1 MEAFTIE
8 ERSAVDV
15 QIRLFG
21 GVAAATDDG
30 EPVDVGPAK
39 CQAVLAV
46 LALSPGSAVPVSRIV
61 RLVWGEDP
69 PRTADKTLQSYVTRL
84 RKGLGPDSIVR
95 TGVAYRL
102 DVTAA
107 SVDVVRFQRLL
118 GVDDTEAAL
127 AEWTGTPLAGLDADG
142 LTATVDGL
150 IEQYLGVMETDLG
163 QRIETDAHAVI
174 GSLTELTATYPFRE
188 GLWALLMT
196 ALYRVGRQADALAA
210 YRKARERLIEGL
222 GVEPGP
228 RLRELESLILG
239 QDEQLGVNRS
249 SMGSALG
256 APSGTVTF
264 GFSDVEDSTGLW
276 AAHRREMAEAMARHD
291 DLVAAAVD
299 RHGGYIFATGGDS
312 FGVAFHRASDSVAWA
327 TELQAAVTNEW
338 PRGESSRSELD
349 RPIRHAG
356 EERACGGR
364 INSVDIRVR
373 IGLHTGETEERGKGY
388 FGPAVIIAARLAAAG
403 HGGQTLMS
411 GVTSALLDGSNLRD
425 LGTYRLDGV
434 VAEQRILQLGD
445 GEHPPL
451 RIDDS
456 HRGNLPRRLGR
467 LIGREVELEIIHDKL
482 ADFAIVTL
490 VGPGGIG
497 KTRLAMAAAERA
509 DVAVRA
515 GGGGGAGS
523 GGGAWL
529 VELAGN
535 ASSSE
540 VPRAVASVLD
550 VKESLGRT
558 LTESIVMALRS
569 RRALLVLDNC
579 EHVIDG
585 AADLARAVAEG
596 CPNVRILAT
605 SREGLGLRDE
615 QLIVVAPLEPAG
627 PGVELFNER
636 ASTASRMF
644 DPTASRD
651 DVEEICRRLDGV
663 PLAIELAAAR
673 AATLSPAELVARLD
687 DRLRLLTGGRRAS
700 VERHRTLRATIQWS
714 YDLLTAPQQAL
725 FQCLSIFAGTF
736 DRLAAAAIVADSDL
750 DLVDVDDLLG
760 DLVDRSM
767 LVVESGP
774 FGRRFRLLETIR
786 EFGAERLSQAGT
798 TDVIAGR
805 HAQWC
810 LDEVTDIRELLAGR
824 AEIEGVARLDELW
837 PNLRAAFDWAC
848 ATEHRRLACALV
860 APVAAEVYL
869 RSRSEIG
876 DWAERIL
883 AITPPDDEE
892 VIVFALTW
900 AARRYMR
907 MLDMEGYERL
917 VGRYGEPDH
926 PMIRYAR
933 AFLSDDYARRAES
946 AAQSVTELRRRGEHY
961 IADLNELVAVGLTM
975 LMSGQLDEHDA
986 LVTALAERYRAQGP
1000 PTCLQW
1006 ALTYLGISASVQ
1018 GRHHDAAK
1026 FYEEAADVDVPDRT
1040 HTLKNPLEAREV
1052 LRRGDRRRA
1061 FEILRAYVDE
1071 LLVNDNVFIGK
1082 FACIEFV
1089 GMMVKVDRRPEAARI
1104 LGFLESSGA
1113 LDISVLRSR
1122 FAGDAG
1128 TAAADSEPDTDRERA
1143 LGRDLDDRGAL
1154 SYIRDVLERLS
1165 TATS

>member
-1 MEAFTIE
+1 LVE
-8 ERSAVDV
+8 V

-61 RLVWGEDP
+61 RLVWGEEP

-84 RKGLGPDSIVR
+84 RKGLGPDAIVR
-95 TGVAYRL
+95 IGVAYRL

-118 GVDDTEAAL
+118 GLDDTEAAL

-150 IEQYLGVMETDLG
+150 VEQYLGVVETDLG
-163 QRIETDAHAVI
+163 RRIEADAHAVI

-210 YRKARERLIEGL
+210 YRRARERLVEGL

-249 SMGSALG
+249 SMGTALG

-264 GFSDVEDSTGLW
+264 GFSDVEESTGLW
-276 AAHRREMAEAMARHD
+276 AAHRREMSDAMARHD
-291 DLVAAAVD
+291 DLVTAAVD
-299 RHGGYIFATGGDS
+299 RHGGYVFATGGDS
-312 FGVAFHRASDSVAWA
+312 FGVAFHRASDAVAWA
-327 TELQAAVTNEW
+327 TELQAAVTREW
-338 PRGESSRSELD
+338 PRGESRRSELD
-349 RPIRHAG
+349 GPVGHAG
-356 EERACGGR
+356 EERECGGR
-364 INSVDIRVR
+364 ISNVAIRVR

-388 FGPAVIIAARLAAAG
+388 FGPALIVAARLAAAG
-403 HGGQTLMS
+403 HGGQTLVS

-425 LGTYRLDGV
+425 LGTFRLEGV

-445 GEHPPL
+445 GEHAPL
-451 RIDDS
+451 RTDDS
-456 HRGNLPRRLGR
+456 HRGNLPRRMGR
-467 LIGREVELEIIHDKL
+467 LIGRDADLEVIRDAL
-482 ADFAIVTL
+482 ANSPIVTL

-497 KTRLAMAAAERA
+497 KTRLALAAAERA
-509 DVAVRA
+509 DVDVRA
-515 GGGGGAGS
+515 GGRG
-523 GGGAWL
+523 GGGAWF

-535 ASSSE
+535 SSSSE
-540 VPRAVASVLD
+540 VPRAVASVLN

-558 LTESIVMALRS
+558 LTESIVLALQS

-585 AADLARAVAEG
+585 AADLAHAVAEG

-615 QLIVVAPLEPAG
+615 QLVIVAPLDPAG

-636 ASTASRMF
+636 ASAASPTF
-644 DPTASRD
+644 DPSASRD

-673 AATLSPAELVARLD
+673 AGNLSPADLVGRLD

-714 YDLLTAPQQAL
+714 YDLLTPPQQAM
-725 FQCLSIFAGTF
+725 FQRLSIFAGTF
-736 DRLAAAAIVADSDL
+736 DRLAAAAIVADTDIDLVSL
-750 DLVDVDDLLG
+750 DLMDVDDLLG

-774 FGRRFRLLETIR
+774 FGRRFRLLETMR
-786 EFGAERLSQAGT
+786 QFGAEHLSETGA
-798 TDVIAGR
+798 TDVVAAR

-810 LDEVTDIRELLAGR
+810 LDEVTRIHELLAGL

-837 PNLRAAFDWAC
+837 PNLRAAVDWAC
-848 ATEHRRLACALV
+848 VTEDRRLAHALV

-892 VIVFALTW
+892 LIVFGLTW

-907 MLDMEGYERL
+907 KLDREGFERL

-933 AFLSDDYARRAES
+933 AFLDDDYEGRAEW
-946 AAQSVTELRRRGEHY
+946 AARSIADLRRRGEHY
-961 IADLNELVAVGLTM
+961 IADINELVAVGLTM
-975 LMSGQLDEHDA
+975 LMSGRLEEHDA
-986 LVTALAERYRAQGP
+986 LVAALVERYRAHGP

-1018 GRHHDAAK
+1018 GRHHDAAR
-1026 FYEEAADVDVPDRT
+1026 FYEDAADVDVPNRT
-1040 HTLKNPLEAREV
+1040 HTLKNPLEARAA
-1052 LRRGDRRRA
+1052 LRRGDQSRA
-1061 FEILRAYVDE
+1061 FEILRSYIDE
-1071 LLVNDNVFIGK
+1071 LLANDNVYIGK

-1089 GMMVKVDRRPEAARI
+1089 GMMVRVDRRPEAARI
-1104 LGFLESSGA
+1104 LGFLESTDSIDVSA
-1113 LDISVLRSR
+1113 LRSR
-1122 FAGDAG
+1122 FGGDTG
-1128 TAAADSEPDTDRERA
+1128 WRAADFEHDMEHERTI
-1143 LGRDLDDRGAL
+1143 GRDLDDRRAL
-1154 SYIRDVLERLS
+1154 TYMRDVLDRLVDGKHD
-1165 TATS
+1165 TG